1 MPRCVDKQKTDSMF
15 IYFILSVCVHFVLF
29 LLLFLICFVD
39 FFKEREREV
48 GRLWEELEKRKNKQN
63 RLHEFFLKKNQRL
76 TVQNQIMF
84 GVYCLKSKIMTSITQ
99 QRIVGGE

>member
-1 MPRCVDKQKTDSMF
+1 M
-15 IYFILSVCVHFVLF
+15 CVHFVLF

-39 FFKEREREV
+39 FFKERETEV

-63 RLHEFFLKKNQRL
+63 RLHEFFFKKRKKQRL

-84 GVYCLKSKIMTSITQ
+84 GVYCLKSKIMTPITQ